1 MTRRTF
7 FALLILV
14 SLAAGNSFAQEK
26 QTQEKQA
33 PEKQTMIS
41 GVVQGAD
48 AKPLAKARV
57 YLQPSDGRAPHTAL
71 TDADGR
77 YQFTKLRPGL
87 YDLRAQSNGKWTD
100 LQRNVNVHA
109 NEEVTV
115 NLSFMPPA
123 KP

>member
-7 FALLILV
+7 FAFIILV

-26 QTQEKQA
+26 QT
-33 PEKQTMIS
+33 MIS

-48 AKPLAKARV
+48 SKPLAKARV

-71 TDADGR
+71 TDSDGR

-87 YDLRAQSNGKWTD
+87 YDLRAQSDGKWTD

-115 NLSFMPPA
+115 NLKFEPPA

>member
-7 FALLILV
+7 IAFAFLGL
-14 SLAAGNSFAQEK
+14 LAASISHAQQK
-26 QTQEKQA
+26 PGT
-33 PEKQTMIS
+33 IS
-41 GVVQGAD
+41 GVVQTAD
-48 AKPLAKARV
+48 GNPQPRARV

-71 TDADGR
+71 TDAEGH

-87 YDLRAQSNGKWTD
+87 YDLKAQANGKWTE

-109 NEEVTV
+109 NEDVTV
-115 NLSFMPPA
+115 NLKFQPPGTPPA